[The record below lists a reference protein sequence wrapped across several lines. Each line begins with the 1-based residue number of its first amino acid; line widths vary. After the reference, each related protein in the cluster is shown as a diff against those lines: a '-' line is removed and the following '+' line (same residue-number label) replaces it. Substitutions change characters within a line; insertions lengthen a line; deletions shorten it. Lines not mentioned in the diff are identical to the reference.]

1 MRKDFITT
9 AGFKTRKNGEIYVG
23 RVPALFD
30 NTEIADL
37 IERAENIGYSVEALE
52 EGSWG
57 HGKLV
62 LWAPKGYKNMIVREQ
77 AMNEWSSAH
86 TVERFADL
94 YPELQEE
101 IDSCLNSIME
111 ALDDT
116 APEQANDNLQSDCA
130 QEDRTAH
137 DQNEEPKQEAI
148 NINIEQFLKQFRKE
162 YAFLWDNYD
171 NVAGYREAVDAFDE
185 FAPRH
190 KDFVCEFVKYRQDF
204 ISSDREAAA
213 FMFALDAL
221 TPA

>member
-9 AGFKTRKNGEIYVG
+9 AGFKTRKNGEVYVG

-30 NTEIADL
+30 NAEIADL
-37 IERAENIGYSVEALE
+37 IEEAENVGYTVEALE
-52 EGSWG
+52 EGSLG
-57 HGKLV
+57 HGKVV
-62 LWAPKGYKNMIVREQ
+62 LWAPEGYKNMIVREQ
-77 AMNEWSSAH
+77 ATTEWFSAH
-86 TVERFADL
+86 TVERFTDL

-116 APEQANDNLQSDCA
+116 APEQANCNSQRDCA

-137 DQNEEPKQEAI
+137 DHTEEPKREAI
-148 NINIEQFLKQFRKE
+148 NINIDQFLKQFCKE

-171 NVAGYREAVDAFDE
+171 NVAGYREAVNAFDE

-190 KDFVCEFVKYRQDF
+190 KDFVGEFVKYRQDF

-213 FMFALDAL
+213 FMFALEAL